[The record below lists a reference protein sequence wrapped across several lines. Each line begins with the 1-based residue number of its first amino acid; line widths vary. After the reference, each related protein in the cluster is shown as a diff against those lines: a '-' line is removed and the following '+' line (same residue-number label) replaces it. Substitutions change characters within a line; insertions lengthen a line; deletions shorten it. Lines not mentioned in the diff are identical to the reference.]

1 MVVFPFKM
9 GNSMS
14 LILLIMIIK
23 SKEQIYKVGIMGK
36 NEEEEGE

>member
-1 MVVFPFKM
+1 MVVFPFKV

-14 LILLIMIIK
+14 LILLMMIIK
-23 SKEQIYKVGIMGK
+23 SKEQIYKVGIRGK